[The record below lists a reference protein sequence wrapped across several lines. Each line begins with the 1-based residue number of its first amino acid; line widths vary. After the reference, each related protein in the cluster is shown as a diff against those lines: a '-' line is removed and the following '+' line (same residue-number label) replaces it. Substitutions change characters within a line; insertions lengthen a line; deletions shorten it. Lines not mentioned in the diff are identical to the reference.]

1 MRQAERALFDL
12 RRGLSIL
19 MRDHERAFVVCAVEG
34 LVDAAPGEMQA
45 LAGSPAHLVLSG
57 HRLAAI
63 GRPGAAE
70 AVAVALAPLPD
81 AAGLRTLAWQRGA
94 SLPAGVA
101 LRDGG
106 LVERAALRLL
116 GRAQLVP
123 AALVCEVERRSQ
135 AAAVAAEVASGNLLA
150 VDAAEVMRLCES
162 GPGRLARIS
171 EARVPLAEAE
181 NSRFVLFRE
190 ADGVHEHV
198 AIVIGDPPSWPDDV
212 PVRLHSS
219 CLTGDLFGSL
229 RCDCGEQLRR
239 GVAAIHALGG
249 GVLLYLSQEGRGIGL
264 ANKLRAYGLQDEGL
278 DTIDAD
284 QVIGF
289 SKDERD
295 FRIAHEML
303 DELGIARILLLTNN
317 PSKVAALQ
325 KAGIHVVGRRAIY
338 GEVTAQNQRYL
349 KTKARRHGHWL
360 QRSAQRAGRARQR
373 RARMPA
379 CRGRRAP
386 RLIRGVRLR
395 RCRRVQRDLAGRRP
409 ALDERLEV
417 EVARILDD
425 AREAGRELVRDA
437 RTERAIRQTRIAAGP
452 RGMEILR
459 HPGEAGLALGAEQ
472 PALRR
477 HPHPTDSKRSI
488 ASRLTLCGARWSIS
502 AVSSAPPWRP
512 WRSSSAGSA
521 PAGTGNGRSGRAP
534 PACDA
539 PRAARARRGP
549 PAPCCHRGC

>member
-19 MRDHERAFVVCAVEG
+19 MRDLDRAFVVCAVEG
-34 LVDAAPGEMQA
+34 LDDAVPGEMQA
-45 LAGSPAHLVLSG
+45 LAGSPANLVLSG

-63 GRPGAAE
+63 GRQGAAE

-81 AAGLRTLAWQRGA
+81 AAALRTLAWQRGA
-94 SLPAGVA
+94 SLPAGVV

-123 AALVCEVERRSQ
+123 AALMCEVSDDRTG
-135 AAAVAAEVASGNLLA
+135 AVAAEVASGNLLA

-198 AIVIGDPPSWPDDV
+198 AIVIGDPASWPDDV

-360 QRSAQRAGRARQR
+360 HDLLNEQGEPGNDE
-373 RARMPA
+373 PA
-379 CRGRRAP
+379 CLPAADAAH
-386 RLIRGVRLR
+386 
-395 RCRRVQRDLAGRRP
+395 RV
-409 ALDERLEV
+409 
-417 EVARILDD
+417 
-425 AREAGRELVRDA
+425 
-437 RTERAIRQTRIAAGP
+437 
-452 RGMEILR
+452 
-459 HPGEAGLALGAEQ
+459 
-472 PALRR
+472 
-477 HPHPTDSKRSI
+477 
-488 ASRLTLCGARWSIS
+488 
-502 AVSSAPPWRP
+502 
-512 WRSSSAGSA
+512 
-521 PAGTGNGRSGRAP
+521 
-534 PACDA
+534 
-539 PRAARARRGP
+539 
-549 PAPCCHRGC
+549 

>member
-19 MRDHERAFVVCAVEG
+19 MRDHDRAFVVCAVEG
-34 LVDAAPGEMQA
+34 LDDAVPGEMQA
-45 LAGSPAHLVLSG
+45 LAGSPANLVLSG

-63 GRPGAAE
+63 GRQGAAE

-81 AAGLRTLAWQRGA
+81 AAALRTLAWQRGA

-123 AALVCEVERRSQ
+123 AALMCEVSDDRTG
-135 AAAVAAEVASGNLLA
+135 AVAAEVASGNLLA

-198 AIVIGDPPSWPDDV
+198 AIVIGDPASWPDDV

-239 GVAAIHALGG
+239 GVAAIHTLGG

-360 QRSAQRAGRARQR
+360 HDLLNEQGEPGNDE
-373 RARMPA
+373 PA
-379 CRGRRAP
+379 CLPAADAAHRA
-386 RLIRGVRLR
+386 
-395 RCRRVQRDLAGRRP
+395 
-409 ALDERLEV
+409 
-417 EVARILDD
+417 
-425 AREAGRELVRDA
+425 
-437 RTERAIRQTRIAAGP
+437 
-452 RGMEILR
+452 
-459 HPGEAGLALGAEQ
+459 
-472 PALRR
+472 
-477 HPHPTDSKRSI
+477 
-488 ASRLTLCGARWSIS
+488 
-502 AVSSAPPWRP
+502 
-512 WRSSSAGSA
+512 
-521 PAGTGNGRSGRAP
+521 
-534 PACDA
+534 
-539 PRAARARRGP
+539 
-549 PAPCCHRGC
+549 

>member
-19 MRDHERAFVVCAVEG
+19 MRDLDRAFVVCAVEG
-34 LVDAAPGEMQA
+34 LDDAVPGEMQA
-45 LAGSPAHLVLSG
+45 LAGSPANLVLSG

-63 GRPGAAE
+63 GRQGAAE

-81 AAGLRTLAWQRGA
+81 AAALRTLAWQRGA

-123 AALVCEVERRSQ
+123 AALMCEVSDDRTG
-135 AAAVAAEVASGNLLA
+135 AVAAEVASGNLLA

-198 AIVIGDPPSWPDDV
+198 AIVIGDPASWPNDV

-239 GVAAIHALGG
+239 GVAAIHTLGG

-360 QRSAQRAGRARQR
+360 HDLLNEQGEPGNDE
-373 RARMPA
+373 PA
-379 CRGRRAP
+379 CLPAADAAHRA
-386 RLIRGVRLR
+386 
-395 RCRRVQRDLAGRRP
+395 
-409 ALDERLEV
+409 
-417 EVARILDD
+417 
-425 AREAGRELVRDA
+425 
-437 RTERAIRQTRIAAGP
+437 
-452 RGMEILR
+452 
-459 HPGEAGLALGAEQ
+459 
-472 PALRR
+472 
-477 HPHPTDSKRSI
+477 
-488 ASRLTLCGARWSIS
+488 
-502 AVSSAPPWRP
+502 
-512 WRSSSAGSA
+512 
-521 PAGTGNGRSGRAP
+521 
-534 PACDA
+534 
-539 PRAARARRGP
+539 
-549 PAPCCHRGC
+549 